1 MKKKVVTTL
10 CGTMILL
17 VGMGTGAF
25 ASSQLQ
31 EIKALLNGD
40 LKIRVNGEITPLKD
54 GNGKAV
60 LPITYKGTTYL
71 PVRSVSELLDVPV
84 NYDGTAKEVIIGEQQ
99 AGVPVKQ
106 EDFNTSLYTKD
117 PALTKYGSKNYNEVL
132 YSAPNSNIKYTALS
146 PNGKYQKLV
155 LQFAAIGKEVE
166 SLEIRDNDKNM
177 LLKKVEK
184 ISPNSDLQTIEVDIS
199 GVKNIAINVTQAVD
213 GGFIIPLDT
222 SIYK

>member
-71 PVRSVSELLDVPV
+71 PVRSVSEILDVPV
-84 NYDGTAKEVIIGEQQ
+84 NYDGAAKEVIIGEQQ

-117 PALTKYGSKNYNEVL
+117 PALTKYGSKNYKEVL

-166 SLEIRDNDKNM
+166 SLEIRDNDKNV

-199 GVKNIAINVTQAVD
+199 GVKNIAINVTQAVE

>member
-1 MKKKVVTTL
+1 M
-10 CGTMILL
+10 
-17 VGMGTGAF
+17 
-25 ASSQLQ
+25 
-31 EIKALLNGD
+31 
-40 LKIRVNGEITPLKD
+40 
-54 GNGKAV
+54 
-60 LPITYKGTTYL
+60 
-71 PVRSVSELLDVPV
+71 

>member
-25 ASSQLQ
+25 ASSHLQ
-31 EIKALLNGD
+31 EIKAFLNGD

-99 AGVPVKQ
+99 AGIPVKQ
-106 EDFNTSLYTKD
+106 EDFNTSLHTKD
-117 PALTKYGSKNYNEVL
+117 PALTKYGGKNYKEVL

-155 LQFAAIGKEVE
+155 LQFAAVGKEVE
-166 SLEIRDNDKNM
+166 SIEIRDNDKNV

-184 ISPNSDLQTIEVDIS
+184 ISPNSDLQMIEVDIS
-199 GVKNIAINVTQAVD
+199 GVKNVAINVTQAVD

>member
-106 EDFNTSLYTKD
+106 EDFNTSLHTKD
-117 PALTKYGSKNYNEVL
+117 PSLTKYGGKNYKEVL

-155 LQFAAIGKEVE
+155 LQFAAVGKEVE
-166 SLEIRDNDKNM
+166 SLEIRDNDKNV

-199 GVKNIAINVTQAVD
+199 GVKNITINVTQAVD

>member
-31 EIKALLNGD
+31 EIKALLNGE

-117 PALTKYGSKNYNEVL
+117 PALTKYGSKNYKEVL

-166 SLEIRDNDKNM
+166 SLEIRDNDKNV
-177 LLKKVEK
+177 LLKKIEK